1 MSNYNDWFDNI
12 DEDFT
17 NEVGPDLK
25 QYMSKAI
32 SVKDLEN
39 LDNTY
44 IHNEPTD
51 DNAAPRNLDTEV
63 DI

>member
-39 LDNTY
+39 LDNQY
-44 IHNEPTD
+44 IHNDPTD